1 MAVVVV
7 GMHERDVPLE
17 VFERVA
23 VTEQELHKA
32 LAALVA
38 GPNLSEAV
46 ILSTCLRTEVYAAV
60 DRFHDGVAD
69 IEAFFR
75 ARAGAGD
82 GGVGA
87 HAADGHSSGRG
98 EPADGNERRPEAG
111 GGVLELGGGLSCRY
125 DDAAIAYLFEVA
137 AGIDSPVL
145 GEGEILRQ
153 VRDAAEAARQE
164 SATGTVLGPLFR
176 HAVEA
181 GKRARTETAIQRG
194 TTSLANAAVESQP
207 IAPTVLTANGCC
219 SSAPG
224 RWVPGWPGRSPGAAT
239 SPATSWSPTGAPT
252 GRPTSPTCWPPVWSD
267 SRTSAGSWSL
277 PTWSSRR
284 RPPTASSWT

>member
-145 GEGEILRQ
+145 GEGENPAAGSRRSRGRTPGERHWDGARPAVPARCRGRQ
-153 VRDAAEAARQE
+153 TRPDRDCHPTRHDFARQR
-164 SATGTVLGPLFR
+164 GG
-176 HAVEA
+176 
-181 GKRARTETAIQRG
+181 GAR
-194 TTSLANAAVESQP
+194 S
-207 IAPTVLTANGCC
+207 
-219 SSAPG
+219 
-224 RWVPGWPGRSPGAAT
+224 RS
-239 SPATSWSPTGAPT
+239 
-252 GRPTSPTCWPPVWSD
+252 RP
-267 SRTSAGSWSL
+267 RF
-277 PTWSSRR
+277 
-284 RPPTASSWT
+284 